1 MNAYGCLYCCL
12 PACQWD
18 YTQPAIGAFEA
29 REIQALYTGTILPK
43 MAAHQQVLLVPGT
56 FGCTNLSAVGKKA
69 PLQTAQAE
77 NVVAKLAHL
86 FEWVRCPCVVRGN
99 LGHQLPLRCFAS

>member
-69 PLQTAQAE
+69 PLQTAPPAPPGT
-77 NVVAKLAHL
+77 LCGWPH
-86 FEWVRCPCVVRGN
+86 P
-99 LGHQLPLRCFAS
+99 LPPLH